1 MCYQIKTS
9 DLALFEPNIL
19 MNLQVGSPCQNG
31 GVCLRQ
37 PKLLMCECADGFT
50 GSNCERRNPLLA
62 EVGHSKIQFI
72 QKYLCLLFKELIGSP
87 KLGNAMFGYNGML
100 RSSSSRNTVETG
112 YKVAI

>member
-50 GSNCERRNPLLA
+50 GSNCERRTPLLA
-62 EVGHSKIQFI
+62 EVGHSKIHTVYPEI
-72 QKYLCLLFKELIGSP
+72 YLCSQIKISHL
-87 KLGNAMFGYNGML
+87 YNVRRPL
-100 RSSSSRNTVETG
+100 NNLS
-112 YKVAI
+112 